1 MKNQE
6 LVNYIK
12 QQLDQGVSKEEVTD
26 KLVSKGGWDKQD
38 VDEAFISIFPPTP
51 EPKPEPEIIAPQPM
65 EIKPKKGSN
74 KFLMVATVMIS
85 LLLIGGGA
93 FGYFYQKQKA
103 ESPEEVFQKM
113 LLQLNDLKSLEFEGT
128 LQLEADTIDY
138 SSIEDFGIIPDEST
152 LPRKTTHSLIDFS
165 GGIDGYNL
173 DKAIKK

>member
-85 LLLIGGGA
+85 LLVIGGGA

-113 LLQLNDLKSLEFEGT
+113 LLQLNDLKSLSLKE
-128 LQLEADTIDY
+128 LCNWKPIQ
-138 SSIEDFGIIPDEST
+138 SIIH
-152 LPRKTTHSLIDFS
+152 R
-165 GGIDGYNL
+165 
-173 DKAIKK
+173 